1 LPAYSTTHQLIE
13 LYDNILLALDK
24 KQITSIN
31 FVDISKAF
39 DTVWIKALILKL
51 KKYGI
56 WLKSY
61 LSRRKQR
68 VVIKDVIS
76 STWVLKAGVRQGSVL
91 GPLLFL
97 IFINDEAD
105 NMTGFGKLF
114 ADDTC
119 IGHMAHNEENLHT
132 LISID
137 LEYLNDRSY
146 RWLVKFNS
154 NKTDIMIFSTRH
166 SENNSIFDFNNIS
179 LSPVHMHK
187 HLGVIFSND
196 CKWTK
201 HIDVL
206 IERTSKQLNILRKLK
221 YRLKRNYL

>member
-1 LPAYSTTHQLIE
+1 MIISYLHWI
-13 LYDNILLALDK
+13 K
-24 KQITSIN
+24 KQVTSIT
-31 FVDISKAF
+31 FADISKAF

-51 KKYGI
+51 EKYGI
-56 WLKSY
+56 KGNLLLWLKSY

-68 VVIKDVIS
+68 VVTKDAIS
-76 STWVLKAGVRQGSVL
+76 STGELKAGVPQGSVL

-97 IFINDEAD
+97 IFINDVAD
-105 NMTGFGKLF
+105 NMTGFGRLF

-119 IGHMAHNEENLHT
+119 IGHTAQNEENLHT
-132 LISID
+132 LISTD
-137 LEYLNDRSY
+137 LEYLNAWSY
-146 RWLVKFNS
+146 RWLVKFTS

-166 SENNSIFDFNNIS
+166 LENNSIFDFNDIS

-187 HLGVIFSND
+187 HLGVTFSSD

-206 IERTSKQLNILRKLK
+206 IEKILSNLT
-221 YRLKRNYL
+221 Y